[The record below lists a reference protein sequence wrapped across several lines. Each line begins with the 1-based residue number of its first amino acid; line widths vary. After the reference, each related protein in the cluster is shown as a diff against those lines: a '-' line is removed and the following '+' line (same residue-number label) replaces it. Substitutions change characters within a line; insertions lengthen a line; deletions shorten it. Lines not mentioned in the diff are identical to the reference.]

1 VQPSPDLSYHMEVV
15 FHVLF
20 IHIPFTI
27 IFLIAVENSVD
38 WPVCHSFVSSF
49 DITSRMIKDQ
59 VLRSWLV
66 GQMCQECKILV
77 EAGISVMVFKAT
89 FNNISVI
96 SWLSVLLVEEAGVPG
111 ENHRPVAS
119 HWQTWSYNVVSST
132 PRHEWVWTHSFRGDM
147 HYRWW

>member
-1 VQPSPDLSYHMEVV
+1 MQPSPDLSYHMEVV

-20 IHIPFTI
+20 IQIPFTI
-27 IFLIAVENSVD
+27 NFLIAVENSVD
-38 WPVCHSFVSSF
+38 WPECQIFVSSF

-77 EAGISVMVFKAT
+77 EVGIGVMVFNTT

-96 SWLSVLLVEEAGVPG
+96 SWLSVVLVEEAGLSG

-119 HWQTWSYNVVSST
+119 H
-132 PRHEWVWTHSFRGDM
+132 
-147 HYRWW
+147 